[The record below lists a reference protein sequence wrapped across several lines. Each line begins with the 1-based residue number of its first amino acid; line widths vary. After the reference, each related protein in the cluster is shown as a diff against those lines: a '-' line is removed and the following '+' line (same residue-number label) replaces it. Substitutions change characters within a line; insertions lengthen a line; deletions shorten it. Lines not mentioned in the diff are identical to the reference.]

1 MKDVQEV
8 FNELQTAKKEM
19 KEIRKEYKDLL
30 TQDAEYQ
37 EVVEKMNEL
46 REIKKQH
53 ELSAQ
58 RDMGSRWEKF
68 EDLKGEVK
76 SLQEMISDISLST
89 MMDGETVEVRDEYDT
104 LYEPTYTVAFKK
116 VN

>member
-8 FNELQTAKKEM
+8 FNQLQEAKKEI
-19 KEIRKEYKDLL
+19 KEIRKEYKDIL
-30 TQDAEYQ
+30 TQDTEYQ
-37 EVVEKMNEL
+37 DIIEKLQVLKES
-46 REIKKQH
+46 KKQH

-58 RDMGSRWEKF
+58 HDMGARWEKL

-76 SLQEMISDISLST
+76 ALQEMISDISLST
-89 MMDGETVEVRDEYDT
+89 LMNGETVEVRDEYDN
-104 LYEPTYTVAFKK
+104 LYEPAYSVTFRK

>member
-8 FNELQTAKKEM
+8 FSELQNIKKEM
-19 KEIRKEYKDLL
+19 KEIRKEFKDILL
-30 TQDAEYQ
+30 QDAEYQ
-37 EVVEKMNEL
+37 AIVEKMNAV
-46 REIKKQH
+46 RETKKQH

-58 RDMGSRWEKF
+58 RDMGMRWERM
-68 EDLKGEVK
+68 EELKGEAK

-89 MMDGETVEVRDEYDT
+89 LMDGETVEVRDEYDN
-104 LYEPTYTVAFKK
+104 LYEPIYVVGFRK